1 MASRGFC
8 QRQKK
13 KKNSRYANSNR
24 SVQASLPL
32 LAPRQ
37 RSRVLI
43 ESVPAM
49 CIRFTVTIL
58 GGSNAKE
65 AARALFL
72 LVGRPIRQQDDIAHG
87 LSRLMAPP
95 VLFRHVAHRR
105 HVELQLA
112 ALGDHRL
119 LEATPDPREGC
130 GVFVKH
136 LRQFAADFECPYVT
150 ASFSGTELPHFQ
162 ISRAT
167 CHIEQYNLTSRLVMP
182 QSDCRSNGGTSAA
195 LAQFNVP
202 QVARSRRPRS
212 AASP

>member
-1 MASRGFC
+1 MASRDS
-8 QRQKK
+8 RKRS

-24 SVQASLPL
+24 SVQASLPP

-72 LVGRPIRQQDDIAHG
+72 LVGRPIRQQDAF
-87 LSRLMAPP
+87 A
-95 VLFRHVAHRR
+95 VLHRR

-119 LEATPDPREGC
+119 LEATPDPREGRRVRVQHLAC
-130 GVFVKH
+130 GVSEFKYSV
-136 LRQFAADFECPYVT
+136 FG
-150 ASFSGTELPHFQ
+150 SFG
-162 ISRAT
+162 
-167 CHIEQYNLTSRLVMP
+167 C
-182 QSDCRSNGGTSAA
+182 SACSVRT
-195 LAQFNVP
+195 L
-202 QVARSRRPRS
+202 
-212 AASP
+212 